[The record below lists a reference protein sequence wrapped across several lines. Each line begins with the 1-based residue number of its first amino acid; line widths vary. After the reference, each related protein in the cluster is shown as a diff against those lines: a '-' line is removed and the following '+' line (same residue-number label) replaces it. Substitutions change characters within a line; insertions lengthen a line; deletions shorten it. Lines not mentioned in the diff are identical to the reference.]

1 MIFPRLYF
9 LQEDEQLFVRAFTR
23 RWVINGPRRYVTQP
37 LWRAVRRKAITLGPT
52 DYVMVR
58 NTLTGELRNAV
69 GPKLFFLGAEDEI
82 VQQQEALALK
92 HNQYARLFDQN
103 SGKIRVER
111 GEKTVYL
118 APTEKLLGEVQ
129 TGINIDEQTA
139 VLVRDTSTGQLAL
152 IRDKQVFVP
161 SAHEEIVEVRKRI
174 RLEDNEAIIIKDIT
188 GKYVI
193 RRGADAERAFFLG
206 PYDELLELR
215 WSTGIH
221 KDRMDLRISK
231 FDLRPKF
238 MWYEFE
244 ARTQDN
250 VELVIGITFF
260 WEIVDLERMINT
272 TNDTPGDL
280 CSHARSAIL
289 QAISK
294 VSLEQFL
301 AGFNQVIH
309 GAIFDDAT
317 EFYTE
322 RGVKLHAVEVR
333 SVASK
338 DARTQQ
344 VLQEIINETTNR
356 INRLQKQESENEV
369 KLKQLY
375 GEIETEQRRGQLLE
389 LRRQHAQTE
398 GTIAGE
404 AEALRINAF
413 LLGLGD
419 LLTTAEKL
427 AIFNTLRKQDAL
439 TALSQGKAQL
449 YFTPADVDLTI
460 RSG

>member
-23 RWVINGPRRYVTQP
+23 RWVVNGPRRYVTQP
-37 LWRAVRRKAITLGPT
+37 LWRVARRKALTLGPT
-52 DYVMVR
+52 QYLVVR
-58 NTLTGELRNAV
+58 HTLTGELRNEV
-69 GPKLFFLGAEDEI
+69 GPKLFFLGAEDEV

-129 TGINIDEQTA
+129 NGINIDEQTA

-152 IRDKQVFVP
+152 IREQQVFVP
-161 SAHEEIVEVRKRI
+161 TAHQELVEVRKRI
-174 RLEDNEAIIIKDIT
+174 RLEDNEALIIKDIN
-188 GKYVI
+188 GKYRI

-301 AGFNQVIH
+301 AGFNQIIH
-309 GAIFDDAT
+309 GAIFGDDT
-317 EFYTE
+317 DFYAE

-369 KLKQLY
+369 KLKQLH

-398 GTIAGE
+398 GIIAGE
-404 AEALRINAF
+404 AEALRVNAF
-413 LLGLGD
+413 LTGLGD
-419 LLTTAEKL
+419 GLANEQKL

-439 TALSQGKAQL
+439 TALSQGNAQL

>member
-1 MIFPRLYF
+1 MIFPRFYF
-9 LQEDEQLFVRAFTR
+9 LQEDEQLLVKAFTR
-23 RWVINGPRRYVTQP
+23 RWAVNGPRRYFARP
-37 LWRAVRRKAITLGPT
+37 LWQILRRKALTLGPT
-52 DYVMVR
+52 DYLIVR
-58 NTLTGELRNAV
+58 NTLTGELRNEV

-118 APTEKLLGEVQ
+118 TPTEKLLGDVQ
-129 TGINIDEQTA
+129 AGINIDEQTA
-139 VLVRDTSTGQLAL
+139 VLVRDTSNGQLDL
-152 IRDKQVFVP
+152 ITTKQVFVP
-161 SAHEEIVEVRKRI
+161 SAHQEIVEVRKRI

-188 GKYVI
+188 GKYLI

-206 PYDELLELR
+206 PYDEILELR

-221 KDRMDLRISK
+221 KDRLDLRITK

-260 WEIVDLERMINT
+260 WEIVNLERMINT

-301 AGFNQVIH
+301 AGFNQVIY
-309 GAIFDDAT
+309 GAIFADET
-317 EFYTE
+317 GFYTE

-338 DARTQQ
+338 DTRTQQ

-369 KLKQLY
+369 KLKQLQ
-375 GEIETEQRRGQLLE
+375 GDIETAQRRGQLLE
-389 LRRQHAQTE
+389 LHRQHAQTE

-404 AEALRINAF
+404 AEALRIGAF
-413 LLGLGD
+413 LTGLGD
-419 LLTTAEKL
+419 TLTVSDKLLV
-427 AIFNTLRKQDAL
+427 FNTLRKQDAL